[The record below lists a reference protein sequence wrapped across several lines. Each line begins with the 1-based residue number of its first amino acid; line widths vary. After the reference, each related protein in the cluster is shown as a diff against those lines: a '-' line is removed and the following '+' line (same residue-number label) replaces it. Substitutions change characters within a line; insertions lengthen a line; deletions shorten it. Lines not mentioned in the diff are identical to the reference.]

1 VSAPLS
7 IERETSPP
15 GIPPGDLP
23 ETRQVISKTHA
34 FLKDYHKIQDGTSS
48 SLVQLLKNKYVT
60 GKFH

>member
-15 GIPPGDLP
+15 GRLPGDLP

-34 FLKDYHKIQDGTSS
+34 LLKDYHKIQDGTPCFSTRS
-48 SLVQLLKNKYVT
+48 IIKKINT
-60 GKFH
+60 